1 MRKRD
6 TSNLVNKVIIYG
18 LLLIA
23 AIGILLY
30 IYFNNEKPVYYKR
43 TEYLL
48 GTYVTINIASE
59 EFSSVELASKAFQE
73 IARIDSKFSKNSENM
88 KNINE
93 SNENWVSV
101 DEETFSLIKA
111 CIEIAEN
118 TDGAFDPTVYSLV
131 ESWGFTSA
139 NSTPSV
145 PSDNAINEVLERINY
160 KNILIDK
167 DNKKIKLLNDSMID
181 LSGIAKGYAVDRA
194 IKVIKELD
202 PETTGYI
209 DAGGDIGII
218 GPKYGERPWV
228 IGIRHPRSDRADEA
242 VEYLKM
248 YEGAIA
254 TSGDYE
260 RYFIENGI
268 RYHHLIN
275 PDTGR
280 PARNGTISATV
291 INKSAM
297 LADAYSTAAFIMGKA
312 PGVTFLPRYGS
323 LVLLVQENL
332 SMYKSPGIEGYIG
345 K

>member
-18 LLLIA
+18 LLLVV
-23 AIGILLY
+23 AIGTLLY
-30 IYFNNEKPVYYKR
+30 IYFSNEKPVYYKR

-59 EFSSVELASKAFQE
+59 ELSSVELASNAFQE
-73 IARIDSKFSKNSENM
+73 IARIDSKFGKNSENM

-93 SNENWVSV
+93 TYENWISV
-101 DEETFSLIKA
+101 DKETFSIIKT

-118 TDGAFDPTVYSLV
+118 TAGAFDPTVYSLV
-131 ESWGFTSA
+131 ELWGFTST

-145 PSDNAINEVLERINY
+145 PSDNAIDEVLERINY
-160 KNILIDK
+160 RNIVVDE
-167 DNKKIKLLNDSMID
+167 DNNKIKMLNGSLID

-194 IKVIKELD
+194 IKVIKEMD
-202 PETTGYI
+202 PEATGYI

-242 VEYLKM
+242 IEYLKL
-248 YEGAIA
+248 YDGAVA

-275 PDTGR
+275 PNTGR
-280 PARNGTISATV
+280 PARNGSISATI
-291 INKSAM
+291 INNSAM
-297 LADAYSTAAFIMGKA
+297 LADAYATAAFIMGKA

-332 SMYKSPGIEGYIG
+332 SVYKSPGIEGYIG